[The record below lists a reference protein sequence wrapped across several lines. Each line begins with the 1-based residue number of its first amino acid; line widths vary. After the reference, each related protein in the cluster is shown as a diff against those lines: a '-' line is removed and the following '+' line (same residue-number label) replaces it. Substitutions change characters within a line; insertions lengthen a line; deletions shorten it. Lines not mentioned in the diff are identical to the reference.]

1 MQKEEIDGH
10 WQLKSINSET
20 LGVAGKR
27 DFDFGKK
34 KKQQLRD
41 YINKRFDNEENI
53 KSHFNYV
60 LRDYKV

>member
-1 MQKEEIDGH
+1 MQREEIDGH

-27 DFDFGKK
+27 DFDFGKN

-41 YINKRFDNEENI
+41 YINKRFLFLFFWV
-53 KSHFNYV
+53 KV
-60 LRDYKV
+60 YK